1 LLIAAALCTQ
11 NASIST
17 LSVAGFLG

>member
-11 NASIST
+11 YASIST